1 MPTGSAAGGGGG
13 GDPCPPANLMPPR
26 DVDAYLEQVALSR
39 SNAVEDGAR
48 RPTCRE
54 RGSIF
59 GKCGPVAPLMPLT
72 LIACNDRP
80 GDLATLA
87 MAPGEMAHAI
97 ARCDA
102 MMRWRLVGTKGCHLG
117 PAQSPKNQRVAE
129 HQYIYL

>member
-39 SNAVEDGAR
+39 SNAVEDGAH

-59 GKCGPVAPLMPLT
+59 GKWSGRSLDALDSDRMQST
-72 LIACNDRP
+72 IMAWLID
-80 GDLATLA
+80 
-87 MAPGEMAHAI
+87 AI
-97 ARCDA
+97 DA
-102 MMRWRLVGTKGCHLG
+102 GCAG
-117 PAQSPKNQRVAE
+117 RDQ
-129 HQYIYL
+129 

>member
-1 MPTGSAAGGGGG
+1 MPTGSAAGGGGGGDG

-39 SNAVEDGAR
+39 SNAVEGGAH

-80 GDLATLA
+80 GDPGPCPGDGA
-87 MAPGEMAHAI
+87 MAAG
-97 ARCDA
+97 RDQ
-102 MMRWRLVGTKGCHLG
+102 GCHLV
-117 PAQSPKNQRVAE
+117 PPSRLKIKHE
-129 HQYIYL
+129 